1 MTAPLYS
8 ATIDPLIGYSVE
20 PFFSTQRTPLK
31 AAADVTSAGWDR
43 ARYRIKLP
51 YRTNATDAATIS
63 NFFEARTGPW
73 AGFDFIDFHSRAW
86 VGVYVGTG
94 TSSTAT
100 FDLPFVVATWST
112 EKIYVDGVEQTF
124 GAINDYIHVSGTGE
138 NGRSQ
143 VQFSGGSY
151 PGAGA
156 VITTDFT
163 GKRFWANTHFDQE
176 SLPIG
181 SIAVYTEAAH
191 WQQFNVALLTAKEG

>member
-86 VGVYVGTG
+86 VGVYVTTTTGATVTEFDLPIFGGSYSGTTLYTKGVEEAKPWIGISFSAGTG
-94 TSSTAT
+94 T
-100 FDLPFVVATWST
+100 
-112 EKIYVDGVEQTF
+112 
-124 GAINDYIHVSGTGE
+124 
-138 NGRSQ
+138 NGRDQ
-143 VQFSGGSY
+143 IVYGGPPAADKVLTVS
-151 PGAGA
+151 
-156 VITTDFT
+156 FT
-163 GKRFWANTHFDQE
+163 GQRVWANTHFDQE
-176 SLPIG
+176 SLPMG
-181 SIAVYTEAAH
+181 SIAVYTGAAH